1 MGKHNLDKLIDRF
14 KSLNYNE
21 NQLYDVIVT
30 EHDDT
35 RSSNQN
41 RRYWQLLH
49 MLGDHLGYSALDMHE
64 LMLFQF
70 TAETKEVAGH
80 PVTTLKSTARMKV
93 KEFNEYMEMIESWGQ
108 QFGFK
113 FDYDLGQESVMQ

>member
-21 NQLYDVIVT
+21 NQLYDVLVF

-49 MLGDHLGYSALDMHE
+49 LLGDHLGYGAEEMHE
-64 LMLFQF
+64 LMLFHF
-70 TAETKEVAGH
+70 TSETKEVAGH
-80 PVTTLKSTARMKV
+80 KVVTLKSTARMKV
-93 KEFNEYMEMIESWGQ
+93 KEFNEYMEMIESWGK
-108 QFGFK
+108 QFGFN
-113 FDYDLGQESVMQ
+113 FNYDAHQESVMQ